1 MKKSKQ
7 TIGVLGVIDP
17 EHQFAHTKDLD
28 SIIVHKSFRIFFKD
42 DFLNDPLERIKFLS
56 SLSYVKNIIKE
67 DDEAQNNT
75 LCLCIDK
82 NVTIIYIG
90 KMKGITRFLLKREI
104 E

>member
-7 TIGVLGVIDP
+7 TIGVLGVVDP
-17 EHQFAHTKDLD
+17 EHRFAHTKDLD

-42 DFLNDPLERIKFLS
+42 DFLNDPVERVTIIS
-56 SLSYVKNIIKE
+56 SLGYIKNIIEE
-67 DDEAQNNT
+67 DEVQNNT
-75 LCLCIDK
+75 LCVHINK
-82 NVTIIYIG
+82 NVIIVHIG